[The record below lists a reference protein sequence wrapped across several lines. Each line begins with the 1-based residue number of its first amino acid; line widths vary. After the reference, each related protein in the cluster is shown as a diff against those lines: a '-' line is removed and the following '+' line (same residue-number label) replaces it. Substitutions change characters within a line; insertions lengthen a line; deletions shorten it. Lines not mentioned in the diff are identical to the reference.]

1 MGSIEEINVIDVC
14 TDKSHHKTKKQK
26 LDNNSSSPIKTT
38 PIETVES
45 CSHQYKQ
52 SSDSPLLKSNGV
64 TAVYAIMVTPSRI
77 PKKSLSK
84 SKYKK
89 SKTSS
94 KKVNKPKL
102 IRVLLDSGSDG
113 DLMFHKKG
121 THKCFPY
128 SARLVPKPWC
138 TSNGTFHT
146 EGKGKL
152 EIQFVE
158 YSHSKT
164 VTLQPDIVE
173 YDDDSEK
180 PTFDLIIGTE
190 SMKEFR
196 IILNFPEQVI
206 TIDDNT
212 LPMRD
217 ITNLPLP
224 RKKDFISTTL
234 PVC

>member
-1 MGSIEEINVIDVC
+1 MME
-14 TDKSHHKTKKQK
+14 
-26 LDNNSSSPIKTT
+26 TT
-38 PIETVES
+38 S
-45 CSHQYKQ
+45 G
-52 SSDSPLLKSNGV
+52 L
-64 TAVYAIMVTPSRI
+64 
-77 PKKSLSK
+77 PKKSSSK
-84 SKYKK
+84 SKYTK

-102 IRVLLDSGSDG
+102 NRMLFDSGSDG
-113 DLMFHKKG
+113 DLLFHRKG
-121 THKCFPY
+121 TSKCFPY
-128 SARLVPKPWC
+128 SARLVPKSWC

-152 EIQFVE
+152 ELQFFE

-164 VTLQPDIVE
+164 VTLQLDIVE

-180 PTFDLIIGTE
+180 PTFDLIIGVE
-190 SMKEFR
+190 SMK
-196 IILNFPEQVI
+196 VI
-206 TIDDNT
+206 NIDDDT

-234 PVC
+234 PVR

>member
-1 MGSIEEINVIDVC
+1 MMETTSG
-14 TDKSHHKTKKQK
+14 
-26 LDNNSSSPIKTT
+26 LPIK
-38 PIETVES
+38 
-45 CSHQYKQ
+45 
-52 SSDSPLLKSNGV
+52 SS
-64 TAVYAIMVTPSRI
+64 
-77 PKKSLSK
+77 SK

-89 SKTSS
+89 TKTSS
-94 KKVNKPKL
+94 KEVNKPKL

-121 THKCFPY
+121 TPKCFPY
-128 SARLVPKPWC
+128 SARLVPKSWC

-152 EIQFVE
+152 ELQFFE

-173 YDDDSEK
+173 YDDNSEK
-180 PTFDLIIGTE
+180 PTYDLIIGVE
-190 SMKEFR
+190 SMKE
-196 IILNFPEQVI
+196 IN
-206 TIDDNT
+206 IDDDT

-234 PVC
+234 PVR

>member
-1 MGSIEEINVIDVC
+1 
-14 TDKSHHKTKKQK
+14 
-26 LDNNSSSPIKTT
+26 
-38 PIETVES
+38 
-45 CSHQYKQ
+45 
-52 SSDSPLLKSNGV
+52 
-64 TAVYAIMVTPSRI
+64 
-77 PKKSLSK
+77 
-84 SKYKK
+84 
-89 SKTSS
+89 
-94 KKVNKPKL
+94 
-102 IRVLLDSGSDG
+102 VLLDSGSDG

-128 SARLVPKPWC
+128 SARLVPKSWC

-196 IILNFPEQVI
+196 IILNFP
-206 TIDDNT
+206 D
-212 LPMRD
+212 
-217 ITNLPLP
+217 
-224 RKKDFISTTL
+224 
-234 PVC
+234 